1 MNKKFIFILLMIIG
15 LILITINF
23 TPIFNIKNEIIV
35 TPVDIDFNSGGSK
48 FLIGKASNLFHVS
61 VYENDIINVGNGV
74 LDTQYNII
82 EFNPKNLELYD
93 KIKVNSNEKVV
104 FIIPIFTEIAYGH
117 GGFYS
122 YYKDECDE
130 SCLKIPIK
138 INNPLSYH
146 SSVNAVKTLRLLGYQ
161 FITDIEVDKNPDILK
176 DFDKIIILHN
186 EYVTKKEF
194 DAISNHPNVIYLY
207 PNSLYAEIKV
217 DYSENTISL
226 VKGHG
231 FPTKDIGNGFQWKY
245 DNTHP
250 YEYDTMCENWKFMK
264 ISNGVMLN
272 CYPEN
277 IIYRDFLLLKTI
289 KEI

>member
-1 MNKKFIFILLMIIG
+1 MIIG

>member
-1 MNKKFIFILLMIIG
+1 MVIG

-93 KIKVNSNEKVV
+93 KIKVNRNEKVV

-194 DAISNHPNVIYLY
+194 DAILNHPNVIYLY

-231 FPTKDIGNGFQWKY
+231 FPTKDIDNGFQWKY

>member
-1 MNKKFIFILLMIIG
+1 MVIG

-23 TPIFNIKNEIIV
+23 ISIFNIKNEIIV

-122 YYKDECDE
+122 YYKDDCDE

-194 DAISNHPNVIYLY
+194 DAILNHPNVIYLY

-231 FPTKDIGNGFQWKY
+231 FPTKDIDNGFQWKY

-250 YEYDTMCENWKFMK
+250 HEYDTMCENWKFMK